1 MCPLDYDI
9 DEDQG
14 VVCLRGSGEVT
25 NDDMQNM
32 PTRVAADPRL
42 RNGMLS
48 LTDLSNIT
56 EYKVTT
62 AGIERYMSTLESTRE
77 VRGQSRAAIVAPRD
91 LHFGMARVLELKS
104 EGRGLLQFKVFR
116 NREEA
121 CEWLGIDDPESS
133 KK

>member
-9 DEDQG
+9 DEDLG
-14 VVCLRGSGEVT
+14 VVHLRGSGQVT

-32 PTRVAADPRL
+32 PTRVAADKRL
-42 RNGMLS
+42 RKGMLS

-62 AGIERYMSTLESTRE
+62 EGVERYMATLESTRE
-77 VRGQSRAAIVAPRD
+77 VRGQSKAAIVAPMD
-91 LHFGMARVLELKS
+91 LHYGMARVLELKS
-104 EGRGLLQFKVFR
+104 DGRGLLQFKVFR